1 MQTPFVHVSDA
12 LQHGV
17 PVEQVWF
24 VSAHTMVAEVH
35 VPLVAPAG
43 MEQEVP
49 AQQSASTVQV
59 APAAWQE
66 LPPVVPPVPVQSP
79 HLPLVA
85 PLAMVQVELQQS
97 VLPVQVPPVSLQV
110 VPGAVPVGRQATN
123 PASPY
128 LVQARPA
135 QQLGSVALHDPPNGW
150 HVGALLPPHLRVPVA
165 SGAHASLLQH

>member
-1 MQTPFVHVSDA
+1 VQTPFVHVSVA

-17 PVEQVWF
+17 LVEQVWF
-24 VSAHTMVAEVH
+24 VSAHTKVGAVH

-49 AQQSASTVQV
+49 AQQSGSTVHV

-66 LPPVVPPVPVQSP
+66 LPPVPVPPVPVQSP

-97 VLPVQVPPVSLQV
+97 VLPVQVPPVSLHV
-110 VPGAVPVGRQATN
+110 GLAPAGRQA
-123 PASPY
+123 
-128 LVQARPA
+128 
-135 QQLGSVALHDPPNGW
+135 
-150 HVGALLPPHLRVPVA
+150 
-165 SGAHASLLQH
+165 